1 MNSSSLRKAFAVC
14 LVLLFSFLAPAPG
27 WSQEESGAAGAAK
40 WGKLSLKGRAY
51 YLNRDFER
59 QGLQETLAL
68 GLWAVYES
76 PEWRGLSVGLGG
88 YTSQP
93 FLIDDPAHDGGG
105 LLAGGQTG
113 FSVLG
118 QAYLQGRLG
127 GSALRLGR
135 QILETPL
142 INSYDVK
149 MVPVTLEGAAFTNK
163 SLPELDVTAAY
174 LTGIK
179 PWTDTTFQAMSQAA
193 GFAGSEEPVSLAGA
207 VWRPAKGY
215 SIQFWNYFCHQ
226 FMNMIYF
233 EADATWSL
241 DKEWSLTAS
250 LQSID
255 QRDVGRALGGAF
267 NTGQWGLKLD
277 LGWRGWILSAAY
289 TSARPDHDIENPWG
303 SYPGWTSI
311 MEEDNDRAGE
321 DTWLA
326 ALTYDFS
333 KVGIKG
339 LSAYTMHTFS
349 RTPDSGPHASPDQT
363 EHDLTV
369 DYYFQGSLKN
379 LWLRVRGAYVDQ
391 DEAVGGEDF
400 SDFRI
405 IINYDFTL
413 GG

>member
-1 MNSSSLRKAFAVC
+1 VSASLAQKLLITCLAVM
-14 LVLLFSFLAPAPG
+14 LSLLAPAWVWG
-27 WSQEESGAAGAAK
+27 QEGQGNTAISG

-51 YLNRDFER
+51 YLKRDFEKT
-59 QGLQETLAL
+59 GLQEALAL

-76 PEWRGLSVGLGG
+76 PQWRGLSFGLGG

-93 FLIDDPAHDGGG
+93 FLIDDPAHGGTG
-105 LLAGGQTG
+105 LLADGQTG

-118 QAYLQGRLG
+118 QAWLQGRMG
-127 GSALRLGR
+127 ASAVKLGR
-135 QILETPL
+135 QILETPF

-149 MVPVTLEGAAFTNK
+149 MVPVTLEGAAFTNN
-163 SLPELDVTAAY
+163 SLQALNITAAH

-179 PWTDTTFQAMSQAA
+179 TWNDTTFQTMSQAA
-193 GFAGSEEPVSLAGA
+193 GFAGSDEPVSLAGA
-207 VWRPAKGY
+207 VWQPATGY
-215 SIQFWNYFCHQ
+215 SIQVWNYFCHQ
-226 FMNMIYF
+226 FMNTVYF
-233 EADATWSL
+233 QADATWSL
-241 DKEWSLTAS
+241 SKELSLAAS
-250 LQSID
+250 FQSID
-255 QRDVGRALGGAF
+255 QREVGQALAGSF
-267 NTGQWGLKLD
+267 NAGQWGLKLD

-289 TSARPDHDIENPWG
+289 TGARPDHDIVNPWG

-333 KVGIKG
+333 QVGLKG

-349 RTPDSGPHASPDQT
+349 HTPDSGPHASPDQT

-369 DYYFQGSLKN
+369 DYYFHGSLKD

-391 DEAVGGEDF
+391 DEALGGQDY